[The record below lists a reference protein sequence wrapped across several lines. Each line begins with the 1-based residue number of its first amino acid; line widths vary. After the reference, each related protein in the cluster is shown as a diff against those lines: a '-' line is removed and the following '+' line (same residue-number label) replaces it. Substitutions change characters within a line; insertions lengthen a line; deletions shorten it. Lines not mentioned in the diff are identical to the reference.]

1 MSFNPRTP
9 ARHRAKSDAASKTP
23 LTPSIISGIS
33 NINVSTPANK
43 NTRPTKYAPPSTG
56 GASNP
61 FVSRPRA
68 TSTRGSSRPTS
79 RPASRAAS
87 PVKRATSGGLQ
98 ISESLQKQAGTGVV
112 RKGGVESKLD
122 VMSKGQAP
130 PPRKEI
136 KRSKS
141 TPAGLRVSIGS
152 VASSFN
158 RTLLCR
164 LYGRGFQNIRGH
176 ICWIPRDICAR
187 WVEATEASHL
197 ATFLP

>member
-1 MSFNPRTP
+1 MAFNPRTP
-9 ARHRAKSDAASKTP
+9 ARHRARSDAASKQP

-33 NINVSTPANK
+33 NIAVSTPANK
-43 NTRPTKYAPPSTG
+43 NTRPTKYAAPST
-56 GASNP
+56 ADTSNP
-61 FVSRPRA
+61 FVTLPRA

-87 PVKRATSGGLQ
+87 PVKRAISGGLQ

-122 VMSKGQAP
+122 VMSKGQV

-141 TPAGLRVSIGS
+141 TPAGLHVSTVWLIS
-152 VASSFN
+152 LFDCVCKRSS
-158 RTLLCR
+158 
-164 LYGRGFQNIRGH
+164 
-176 ICWIPRDICAR
+176 
-187 WVEATEASHL
+187 SHS
-197 ATFLP
+197 